1 MRKTILFP
9 IILVVAA
16 DTLTG
21 GCSRGAT
28 SGRGNAG
35 VPVLVAQSV
44 ATNVPVQID
53 PPPVGHVMPISTV
66 TVHSQIGGII
76 RQVNFKE
83 GDEVKSNALLFTIDP
98 RPTQAALDQA
108 RANLERDSGQ
118 SEYQKANYL
127 RDQKLLAA
135 KIISQEQSDT
145 DQASLDAAT
154 GTMAADKAA
163 ITNALLNL
171 EFCYIRSPIDGKTG
185 GLQAYAGNVVKAPD
199 DVLLTINQI
208 HPIYVEFAV
217 PEQFLPEIKKQMAGQ
232 IPKAAA
238 TFENM
243 DGPPPQGELTFIDNS
258 VDMTTGTILL
268 KATFPNEDNVLWPG
282 QFVNVTLTLS
292 ELTNAIVVPSQA
304 VQTGQNNQYVYVV
317 KPNPTNA
324 AMQVVEQR
332 PVTTG
337 INYQNETVIV
347 TGIQAG
353 ETVVTDGQLRL
364 APGVAVSVRSS
375 TQPAA
380 PVSVSNAP

>member
-1 MRKTILFP
+1 MKKTVLFP
-9 IILVVAA
+9 IVLAVAA
-16 DTLTG
+16 GMLTG